1 MSTAADLVF
10 AQTHTSTFILVFQH
24 AAKLFQ
30 HALVNSNGEHCF
42 LHQGLYDDRDK
53 TVAGKALFRGLET
66 FRGVLLHIGVGLA
79 QGGVLAL
86 AEGMAG
92 HDLHLPAAETPQK
105 GRHGRQVLVGIVEA
119 RHQGHAH
126 AHFGGGS
133 ERGLQVAQDEGI
145 VLPGELF
152 VLFRVHVLAVEQEK
166 VGQVDGLV
174 EAVLGAEATG
184 IHGDVQALV
193 MGGLHQIEE
202 ELPARRGLATAKGHA
217 AAGVLVEEPVLAD
230 HFHDVFHGHDTAGHD
245 ARLAGTDL
253 GTGAA
258 MGASF
263 RIAAHL
269 AALQRHHG
277 AAGTDPHTLI

>member
-1 MSTAADLVF
+1 
-10 AQTHTSTFILVFQH
+10 
-24 AAKLFQ
+24 
-30 HALVNSNGEHCF
+30 
-42 LHQGLYDDRDK
+42 
-53 TVAGKALFRGLET
+53 
-66 FRGVLLHIGVGLA
+66 
-79 QGGVLAL
+79 
-86 AEGMAG
+86 
-92 HDLHLPAAETPQK
+92 
-105 GRHGRQVLVGIVEA
+105 
-119 RHQGHAH
+119 
-126 AHFGGGS
+126 
-133 ERGLQVAQDEGI
+133 
-145 VLPGELF
+145 
-152 VLFRVHVLAVEQEK
+152 
-166 VGQVDGLV
+166 
-174 EAVLGAEATG
+174 
-184 IHGDVQALV
+184 

-277 AAGTDPHTLI
+277 AAGTDPHTGAAAHAKIVEQQHLRRELLRFGIAAPQAAQRAAFQKDRGPQAGPVLHGHPLDVVDHSLAHGVLPGDTTGRDRALADAVPRPEVM